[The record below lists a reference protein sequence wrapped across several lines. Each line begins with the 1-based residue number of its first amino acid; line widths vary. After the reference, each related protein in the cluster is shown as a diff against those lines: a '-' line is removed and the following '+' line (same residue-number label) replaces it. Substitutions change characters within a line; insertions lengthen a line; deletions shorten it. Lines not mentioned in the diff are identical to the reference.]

1 MKIRIDL
8 NKQDFLTITV
18 LSIVFFSLAVWNL
31 GLTQTPITT
40 WQTTENE
47 AFHIVLWEPASVG
60 TVYFLVKN
68 GSANVQ
74 VYTGSPG
81 NWSDSRSFVIST
93 SYYSW
98 SEVNIN
104 SLTRYVRFD
113 FEQGSIEVAEMALL
127 SQDNQRIAIAAIN
140 SENASDPNLSHLFD
154 EQDIVQLPPTYLG
167 ETIFDEVYFVRTAEN
182 YLKLQ
187 HPYEWTH
194 PPMGKLIIAAGI
206 SVFGYNPFGWR
217 IMGVIAATL
226 MIPLIYFLG
235 KKLFGTWI
243 GAFASVFLLTFDF
256 MHFTMARMAT
266 VDTYVVFFSLASQL
280 FFLIYLKAVLKNGW
294 KAPVQPLFLAIL
306 FFALGFS
313 TKWLVLYGFAGQLA
327 ILAVLRLK
335 EVAKLKK
342 GLSDKIYAFTDHPF
356 SMLLGFMLLAVL
368 VYFLTY
374 IPDMLAG
381 RSVLDVLGLQ
391 GGMYNYHATLTA
403 THPYASPWWT
413 WPLMLKPVWLYVS
426 YLPLSIKST
435 VVLLGNPA
443 VWWVGFASIIAIA
456 IEFAGGDQESEVGAK
471 LRNSMMIVIGFLIFT
486 VTAICSEV
494 FNYHSFLL
502 AFPIYT
508 GILLAVYGMVGNLG
522 KHEAKDI
529 ALMFITALFFF
540 AWLPYVFMSR
550 ITFIYHFYVNV
561 PFLCLASAYFLSK
574 YWSTKW
580 GKVAAVAYFASVVAM
595 FGLFYSVI
603 SGTPAS
609 TSWIDSL
616 KWLNGWGF

>member
-1 MKIRIDL
+1 MKIKIGL
-8 NKQDFLTITV
+8 NKRDLLSIAV
-18 LSIVFFSLAVWNL
+18 LSVLFFSLAVWNL
-31 GLTQTPITT
+31 GLTQAPVTT

-47 AFHIVLWEPASVG
+47 AFHIVLWEPANVG

-68 GSANVQ
+68 GSANIQ

-81 NWSDSRSFVIST
+81 NWSDGRSFAIPT

-127 SQDNQRIAIAAIN
+127 SQDNQRITIAAIN
-140 SENASDPNLSHLFD
+140 SENTSDPNLSHLID
-154 EQDIVQLPPTYLG
+154 EQGLVQCPPTCLS
-167 ETIFDEVYFVRTAEN
+167 ETIFDEIYFVRTAEN

-194 PPMGKLIIAAGI
+194 PPLGKLIIAAGI

-217 IMGVIAATL
+217 IMGVIFATL
-226 MIPLIYFLG
+226 MTAVIYILG

-243 GAFASVFLLTFDF
+243 GAFASAFLLTFDF

-266 VDTYVVFFSLASQL
+266 ADTYVVFFSLASQL
-280 FFLIYLKAVLKNGW
+280 FFLLYLKDVLKNGW
-294 KAPVQPLFLAIL
+294 NAPVQPLFLAIL

-313 TKWLVLYGFAGQLA
+313 TKWFVLYGFAGQLA

-342 GLSDKIYAFTDHPF
+342 SVSDKIYAFTNHPF
-356 SMLLGFMLLAVL
+356 SAVLEFLLVAVL

-381 RSVLDVLGLQ
+381 RSVVDILGLQ
-391 GGMYNYHATLTA
+391 GGMFNYHAALTA
-403 THPYASPWWT
+403 THPYASSWWT

-426 YLPLSIKST
+426 YLPLSVKST
-435 VVLLGNPA
+435 IVLLGNPA
-443 VWWVGFASIIAIA
+443 VWWVGFASIIFVAERAIQGKELAHRLWKKITKRPQTVESASRGKDLAA
-456 IEFAGGDQESEVGAK
+456 IF
-471 LRNSMMIVIGFLIFT
+471 
-486 VTAICSEV
+486 
-494 FNYHSFLL
+494 
-502 AFPIYT
+502 
-508 GILLAVYGMVGNLG
+508 
-522 KHEAKDI
+522 I
-529 ALMFITALFFF
+529 ATFFF
-540 AWLPYVFMSR
+540 FQWLPYVFISR
-550 ITFIYHFYVNV
+550 VTFIYHFYVSV
-561 PFLCLASAYFLSK
+561 PFLCLASAYFINK

-580 GKVAAVAYFASVVAM
+580 GKVAAVAYFASVMVM

-603 SGTPAS
+603 SGTPAP

>member
-1 MKIRIDL
+1 MNIRIDL
-8 NKQDFLTITV
+8 NKRDLLSITV
-18 LSIVFFSLAVWNL
+18 LSILFFSLAVWNL

-40 WQTTENE
+40 WQATENE
-47 AFHIVLWEPASVG
+47 TFHIVLWEPASVG

-81 NWSDSRSFVIST
+81 NWGDSRSFAIST

-98 SEVNIN
+98 REFNIN
-104 SLTRYVRFD
+104 SVTRYLRFD

-127 SQDNQRIAIAAIN
+127 SQNNQRIEIAEIN
-140 SENASDPNLSHLFD
+140 GENTSDPNLSHLFD
-154 EQDIVQLPPTYLG
+154 EQDLVQCPPTYMS

-187 HPYEWTH
+187 YPFEWTH
-194 PPMGKLIIAAGI
+194 PPLGKLIIAAGI

-217 IMGVIAATL
+217 IMGVIFATL
-226 MIPLIYFLG
+226 MITVIYILG

-243 GAFASVFLLTFDF
+243 GAFASAFLLTFDF

-266 VDTYVVFFSLASQL
+266 VDTYVVLFSLASQL
-280 FFLIYLKAVLKNGW
+280 FFLIYLKNVLKNGW
-294 KAPVQPLFLAIL
+294 SAPVQPLFLAIL

-342 GLSDKIYAFTDHPF
+342 SLLDKIYAFTDHPF
-356 SMLLGFMLLAVL
+356 SVVVEFLLVAVL

-374 IPDMLAG
+374 IPDMLVG

-391 GGMYNYHATLTA
+391 GGMFNYHATLTA
-403 THPYASPWWT
+403 THPYSSPWWT
-413 WPLMLKPVWLYVS
+413 WPLMLRPVWLYVS
-426 YLPLSIKST
+426 YLPFSMKST
-435 VVLLGNPA
+435 IVLLGNPA
-443 VWWVGFASIIAIA
+443 VWWVGF
-456 IEFAGGDQESEVGAK
+456 VC
-471 LRNSMMIVIGFLIFT
+471 VI
-486 VTAICSEV
+486 
-494 FNYHSFLL
+494 
-502 AFPIYT
+502 
-508 GILLAVYGMVGNLG
+508 LAVERAVR
-522 KHEAKDI
+522 KDLAAIFI
-529 ALMFITALFFF
+529 ATFFF
-540 AWLPYVFMSR
+540 FQWLPYVVISR
-550 ITFIYHFYVNV
+550 VTFIYHYYVNV

-580 GKVAAVAYFASVVAM
+580 GKVAAVAYFASVVGM

-603 SGTPAS
+603 SGTPAP

>member
-1 MKIRIDL
+1 
-8 NKQDFLTITV
+8 
-18 LSIVFFSLAVWNL
+18 
-31 GLTQTPITT
+31 
-40 WQTTENE
+40 
-47 AFHIVLWEPASVG
+47 
-60 TVYFLVKN
+60 
-68 GSANVQ
+68 
-74 VYTGSPG
+74 
-81 NWSDSRSFVIST
+81 
-93 SYYSW
+93 
-98 SEVNIN
+98 
-104 SLTRYVRFD
+104 
-113 FEQGSIEVAEMALL
+113 
-127 SQDNQRIAIAAIN
+127 
-140 SENASDPNLSHLFD
+140 
-154 EQDIVQLPPTYLG
+154 LG

-194 PPMGKLIIAAGI
+194 PPLGKLIIAAGI

-217 IMGVIAATL
+217 IMGVIFATL
-226 MIPLIYFLG
+226 MIPLIYILG

-243 GAFASVFLLTFDF
+243 GAFASAFLLTFDF

-280 FFLIYLKAVLKNGW
+280 FFLIYLKNVLKNGW

-327 ILAVLRLK
+327 ILAALRLK

-356 SMLLGFMLLAVL
+356 SVLLGSLLVAVL

-381 RSVLDVLGLQ
+381 RSVIDVLGLQ
-391 GGMYNYHATLTA
+391 GGMFNYHATLTA
-403 THPYASPWWT
+403 THPYSSPWWT

-426 YLPLSIKST
+426 YLPLSVNST
-435 VVLLGNPA
+435 IVLLGNPA
-443 VWWVGFASIIAIA
+443 VWWVGFAFII
-456 IEFAGGDQESEVGAK
+456 
-471 LRNSMMIVIGFLIFT
+471 
-486 VTAICSEV
+486 
-494 FNYHSFLL
+494 
-502 AFPIYT
+502 
-508 GILLAVYGMVGNLG
+508 LAVERAVRKRDL
-522 KHEAKDI
+522 AC
-529 ALMFITALFFF
+529 MFIATFFF
-540 AWLPYVFMSR
+540 FQWLPYVFISR
-550 ITFIYHFYVNV
+550 VTFLYHFYVSV

-580 GKVAAVAYFASVVAM
+580 GKVAAVAYFASVVVM

-603 SGTPAS
+603 SGTPAP